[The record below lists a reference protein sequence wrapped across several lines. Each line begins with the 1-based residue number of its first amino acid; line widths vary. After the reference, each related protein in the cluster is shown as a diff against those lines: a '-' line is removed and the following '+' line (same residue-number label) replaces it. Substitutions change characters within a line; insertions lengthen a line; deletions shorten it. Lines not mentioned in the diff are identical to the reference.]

1 MNREEKLQLVRK
13 LYIEGKTMREI
24 AKEVHM
30 SFSDIGAIIKKQ
42 NEELEPKRKEI
53 SKESQALKL
62 FRKGR
67 NPVDVAISLN
77 LPPSKAAGIYKK
89 FWELRGLY
97 NLLNFYEEVK
107 ADISLLMRVHDVVK
121 AYNLTKKD
129 IINIVRYAPKHLYLK
144 DEIEKQ
150 DWQLNSILKQ
160 KSDANASLLSVK
172 KKHSKLVEQIDNY
185 NDISARKM
193 GYIENLDSKIKK
205 LEAYISKLKNGHE
218 YYAKFEQFA
227 REKLDSIIK
236 DHRSILA
243 LALSTVIESIR
254 KDPDKQM
261 IINEVITN
269 EAHRDKLLDMSEEFF
284 EKILQQLIDGSLQLD
299 VTANININTATSDP

>member
-1 MNREEKLQLVRK
+1 
-13 LYIEGKTMREI
+13 
-24 AKEVHM
+24 
-30 SFSDIGAIIKKQ
+30 
-42 NEELEPKRKEI
+42 
-53 SKESQALKL
+53 
-62 FRKGR
+62 
-67 NPVDVAISLN
+67 
-77 LPPSKAAGIYKK
+77 
-89 FWELRGLY
+89 
-97 NLLNFYEEVK
+97 
-107 ADISLLMRVHDVVK
+107 
-121 AYNLTKKD
+121 
-129 IINIVRYAPKHLYLK
+129 
-144 DEIEKQ
+144 
-150 DWQLNSILKQ
+150 
-160 KSDANASLLSVK
+160 
-172 KKHSKLVEQIDNY
+172 
-185 NDISARKM
+185 M

-269 EAHRDKLLDMSEEFF
+269 EAHQDKLLDMSEEFF

>member
-62 FRKGR
+62 FRKR
-67 NPVDVAISLN
+67 RDPVDVAISLD
-77 LPPSKAAGIYKK
+77 LPPSKAAGIYKQ
-89 FWELRGLY
+89 FWKLRGLY

-129 IINIVRYAPKHLYLK
+129 IINIVRYAPEHLYLK
-144 DEIEKQ
+144 NEIEKQ
-150 DWQLNSILKQ
+150 GRQLNSILNQ
-160 KSDANASLLSVK
+160 KSDANASLLSIK
-172 KKHSKLVEQIDNY
+172 KKHTELAKQIDRL
-185 NDISARKM
+185 NDISVGKM
-193 GYIENLDSKIKK
+193 SYIENLGNEIRK
-205 LEAYISKLKNGHE
+205 LETYISKLKNSDE
-218 YYAKFEQFA
+218 YYTKFEKFA
-227 REKLDSIIK
+227 KEKLDSIIK
-236 DHRSILA
+236 DHKSILA
-243 LALSTVIESIR
+243 LALGAVIESIR

-261 IINEVITN
+261 IINDVITN
-269 EAHRDKLLDMSEEFF
+269 EAHQDRLLDMSEEFF
-284 EKILQQLIDGSLQLD
+284 EKILKRLIDGSLQLD
-299 VTANININTATSDP
+299 VTANINVNTATSDP